1 MPATRRRR
9 AAVRP
14 LLLALA
20 LAACGADARPGG
32 AADSIAG
39 DGGAPTV
46 ADTAAPGLS
55 ADSATALAR
64 AFLRASP
71 ESASYLPDSVRVV
84 PTDSSWQVFVKHV
97 EWAIRRPPETLL
109 EVSRVTGRVRQV
121 PLK

>member
-1 MPATRRRR
+1 MPIARRRPG
-9 AAVRP
+9 AAVPP
-14 LLLALA
+14 LLLGLA
-20 LAACGADARPGG
+20 LAACGTDARPGSPADSG
-32 AADSIAG
+32 AVPAAADSAAAG
-39 DGGAPTV
+39 I
-46 ADTAAPGLS
+46 S

-71 ESASYLPDSVRVV
+71 EGASYLPDSVRVV
-84 PTDSSWQVFVKHV
+84 PTDSSWQVFVRHV